1 MLIRHLPNVL
11 TGARL
16 VLAVPIGWLIL
27 EQRFAGALVLF
38 FVAGFSDAL
47 DGFIAKRY
55 GYQSWIG
62 GVLDPIADK
71 TLIVV
76 CFLALGS
83 VGVVPLWLVLLV
95 IVRDLV
101 IVAGAASY
109 YFLVERFEPEPT
121 LVSKLNTLLLLV
133 LVLGAL
139 VDRGLVTLPSPV
151 LQVLAYGAAVTTVV
165 SGLGYVWDWSAR
177 ARRQGFSRDGQ

>member
-1 MLIRHLPNVL
+1 ML
-11 TGARL
+11 TGGRL
-16 VLAVPIGWLIL
+16 ILAVPIGWLIL
-27 EQRFAGALVLF
+27 EQRFAGALLLF
-38 FVAGFSDAL
+38 FIAGFSDAL
-47 DGFIAKRY
+47 DGFVAKRY

-71 TLIVV
+71 ALIVV
-76 CFLALGS
+76 CFLALGT
-83 VGVVPLWLVLLV
+83 VGAVPLWLVLLV
-95 IVRDLV
+95 IVRDVV

-139 VDRGLVTLPSPV
+139 VDRGLLSLPAPA
-151 LQVLAYGAAVTTVV
+151 LQGLAYCAAVTTVV

-177 ARRQGFSRDGQ
+177 ARRQGFSGDGQ